1 MDHASGVPTLS
12 RWGLSNQVDIMRNDD
27 CKPKSATEFGVDLME
42 VDGVDRAPQCWRRD
56 MDLASGVS
64 TLRRWGMSN
73 QVDNMRNDNY
83 KYKYCDRAL
92 RSLNG
97 GCGNRWSA
105 SPGVGA
111 EALILGV

>member
-73 QVDNMRNDNY
+73 QVDIMRNDDCKPKSATEYGVDLMEVAGVN
-83 KYKYCDRAL
+83 RAQ
-92 RSLNG
+92 
-97 GCGNRWSA
+97 A
-105 SPGVGA
+105 SVLAPRHGPSFV
-111 EALILGV
+111 